1 MKRIYILFAF
11 ALMILALLCVTS
23 AAFAASDVKL
33 ADTIDYSDGHTTISW
48 TGDDGGTGYEVFV
61 EAINN
66 GPSKQT
72 MFYGG
77 KATGNSVTVD
87 NMIPGKSYRVTLTNS
102 SLLPLDQHDYE
113 MPAPTVFEDGKLKDT
128 SIKIS
133 LEPRRLK
140 KGDEPKKAKKLSSF
154 TVKEITKGIE
164 DDTYWY
170 GVKYSMKMPQLG
182 HERTFFLT
190 LAFESP
196 DGYLMVV
203 SAEDMT
209 YEYVARGYQTIWYYI
224 LGTNYFPNLY
234 KCVGEIPK
242 GQYKTYMFLDG
253 MLVNQNKFKV
263 Q

>member
-1 MKRIYILFAF
+1 MRKTHFLFAF
-11 ALMILALLCVTS
+11 ALLILALLCATS
-23 AAFAASDVKL
+23 PAFAASDVRL
-33 ADTIDYSDGHTTISW
+33 ADTIDYSGGHTTISW
-48 TGDDGGTGYEVFV
+48 TGDDGRTGYEVFI

-66 GPSKQT
+66 GPSKQSV
-72 MFYGG
+72 FYGG
-77 KATGNSVTVD
+77 KTKGNSITVN
-87 NMIPGKSYRVTLTNS
+87 NMIPGKSYRVTLTS
-102 SLLPLDQHDYE
+102 STLLPLDQHDYE

-140 KGDEPKKAKKLSSF
+140 MGEPPKNAKKLSSF

-164 DDTYWY
+164 DEAYWY
-170 GVKYSMKMPQLG
+170 GVKYSMKLPQLG

-209 YEYVARGYQTIWYYI
+209 YEYVPRGYQTIWYYI
-224 LGTNYFPNLY
+224 LGTDYFPNLY

>member
-1 MKRIYILFAF
+1 
-11 ALMILALLCVTS
+11 
-23 AAFAASDVKL
+23 
-33 ADTIDYSDGHTTISW
+33 
-48 TGDDGGTGYEVFV
+48 
-61 EAINN
+61 
-66 GPSKQT
+66 

-87 NMIPGKSYRVTLTNS
+87 NMIPGKSYRITLTNS